1 MLGYITGFAEGQAN
15 DLLGRVAAA
24 LQAEGARVAGV
35 VQVNEGAR
43 GAMDLQVLASL
54 GLGGELVRISQSL
67 GALSQGCRLDPDGLE
82 RAVGLVEARLAAG
95 ADLLIVNK
103 FGKQEAAGRGFRPLI
118 GAALAQGVPVLL
130 SVGDGYLAAFDEFAG
145 GMGRALAPV
154 DADVL
159 GFCREEMGR

>member
-24 LQAEGARVAGV
+24 LQAEGVRVAGV
-35 VQVNEGAR
+35 VQVNTGAR
-43 GAMDLQVLASL
+43 GAMDLQVL
-54 GLGGELVRISQSL
+54 GGDLVRISQSL
-67 GALSQGCRLDPDGLE
+67 GTLSRGCRLDAAGLE
-82 RAVGLVEARLAAG
+82 RAVGLVEAQLTAG
-95 ADLLIVNK
+95 ADVVIVNK

-118 GAALAQGVPVLL
+118 GAALGAGVPVLL
-130 SVGDGYLAAFDEFAG
+130 SVGDEYLAAFEEFAD